1 MLHAAQDQLWTA
13 IGAAAGGAI
22 GYAAAST
29 VADKKQDEIT
39 KFVSESNTLIES
51 KKKEFVALNEYQ
63 HTLTNTQNNTNV
75 ENLGK
80 EVDTL
85 KKI

>member
-1 MLHAAQDQLWTA
+1 MRLRVRLQT
-13 IGAAAGGAI
+13 
-22 GYAAAST
+22 
-29 VADKKQDEIT
+29 KKQDEIT

-75 ENLGK
+75 EKLGK
-80 EVDTL
+80 EVDTF
-85 KKI
+85 KNNCNA